1 MSITSSTSE
10 GNVDVTDGPA
20 GPDGLPG
27 PAAAPTAAAAAAAA
41 TTAKKKQAVKRKQ
54 VRQLVG
60 RFYYFTRIVTSLI
73 RTIVMVVVVS
83 NVIGCYAQADTT
95 TPLPAGAGA
104 DDAERRE
111 SGR

>member
-10 GNVDVTDGPA
+10 GGNVDVTDGPA

-54 VRQLVG
+54 VRQFVG
-60 RFYYFTRIVTSLI
+60 RSYYLTYTYRHFPYTNHGR
-73 RTIVMVVVVS
+73 
-83 NVIGCYAQADTT
+83 GCLT
-95 TPLPAGAGA
+95 
-104 DDAERRE
+104 
-111 SGR
+111 